1 MRHIPFLSPFFSS
14 LAEIPAGKDPKRVG
28 EVWAELLSL
37 FASGRLKP
45 VVYDGHY
52 TLDTLTRG
60 LQDLEDR
67 KTWGKV
73 VVHVREP
80 AARAKL

>member
-1 MRHIPFLSPFFSS
+1 MAELS
-14 LAEIPAGKDPKRVG
+14 AGKDPKRVG

-80 AARAKL
+80 AVRAKL

>member
-1 MRHIPFLSPFFSS
+1 M
-14 LAEIPAGKDPKRVG
+14 G
-28 EVWAELLSL
+28 EVWAELLAL

-73 VVHVREP
+73 VVRVREP
-80 AARAKL
+80 AVRAKL